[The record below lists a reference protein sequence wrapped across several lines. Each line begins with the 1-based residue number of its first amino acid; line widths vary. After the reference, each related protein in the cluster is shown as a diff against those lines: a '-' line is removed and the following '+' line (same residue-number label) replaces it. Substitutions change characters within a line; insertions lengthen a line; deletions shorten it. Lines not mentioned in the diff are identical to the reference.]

1 MKPHTKTQTLTVY
14 ITVFI
19 TCILFI
25 CAPAGVR
32 AQAPLWNPLAVDV
45 TRNLLKDLFE
55 TNAVP
60 YIQPMITT
68 VNATSNAAFYNTA
81 YIPDTNA
88 PYVKIS
94 LRGMV
99 GFIRDDQKSYSPTL
113 DLGAPS
119 QNLVTDV
126 TRFGTIDVINRKF
139 VIKPTYEDTLGL
151 TMFLLREILIDAQ
164 KQGKF
169 NLPPVAPTLFG
180 NQPDT
185 RVYLPPSDTLLAVLR
200 SRQDYQALLAL
211 SGPGLDS
218 SLSALVGQL
227 SLPDYLTLP
236 PGANMSTLVAA
247 VPQIEIGAL
256 YGTELLLRFIPPVQF
271 DKNIGKFAFWGVGLK
286 HSISQYFPE
295 RYFDLAVQGVYQGTT
310 LTNTV
315 GFTGSE
321 LNATAHIASINVHAS
336 KRLANILDVY
346 SGFAYENIDVTS
358 TYIYIMPQE
367 VQVKLGLLPTPPLGQ
382 AAVPTPEQPGDTKP
396 QTSIIEAGDTN
407 VKWTVGFS
415 LLAGP
420 VRLFADYSISSFNIF
435 SGGIEVVIGQ

>member
-1 MKPHTKTQTLTVY
+1 MRSNPRLLIALAACV
-14 ITVFI
+14 
-19 TCILFI
+19 LFI
-25 CAPAGVR
+25 GAQFGMR
-32 AQAPLWNPLAVDV
+32 AQPLYNPLAVDV
-45 TRNLLKDLFE
+45 TRTLLKDLFE

-88 PYVKIS
+88 VYVKVS

-99 GFIRDDQKSYSPTL
+99 GFIRDNQKTYVPTL

-119 QNLVTDV
+119 ENLINDV
-126 TRFGTIDVINRKF
+126 GRYGTIDPIGRKF
-139 VIKPTYEDTLGL
+139 VIKPTYDDTLGL

-169 NLPPVAPTLFG
+169 KLPPVAPTLFG
-180 NQPDT
+180 NLPDT
-185 RVYLPPSDTLLAVLR
+185 QVKLPPPDTLLAVLR
-200 SRQDYQALLAL
+200 ARQDYQTLLAL
-211 SGPGLDS
+211 SGPGIDS
-218 SLSALVGQL
+218 SLSALVKQL
-227 SLPDYLTLP
+227 SLPPYLTLP

-247 VPQIEIGAL
+247 VPQIEVGSL
-256 YGTELLLRFIPPVQF
+256 YGTELLLRFIPPVEF
-271 DKNIGKFAFWGVGLK
+271 DKNIGKFAFWGIGLK

-295 RYFDLAVQGVYQGTT
+295 RYFDLAVQAVYQGTT
-310 LTNTV
+310 LTQTV
-315 GFTGSE
+315 GFTGAK
-321 LNATAHIASINVHAS
+321 LDATAHIGSFNIHAS

-346 SGFAYENIDVTS
+346 TGFAFEDIDVTS
-358 TYIYIMPQE
+358 TYVYTMPQE
-367 VQVKLGLLPTPPLGQ
+367 VQVNLKLLPEPLPGQ
-382 AAVPTPEQPGDTKP
+382 AAIPTPEQPGDTKP
-396 QTSIIEAGDTN
+396 QTSIIRAGDTN